1 MSGEDVMRVLV
12 FATVLVT
19 ACAVAA
25 IVAAADPAAGLNLIH
40 PALAAGSHP

>member
-1 MSGEDVMRVLV
+1 MRVLV

-25 IVAAADPAAGLNLIH
+25 IIAAADPAAGLNLIH
-40 PALAAGSHP
+40 PALAAGIHP